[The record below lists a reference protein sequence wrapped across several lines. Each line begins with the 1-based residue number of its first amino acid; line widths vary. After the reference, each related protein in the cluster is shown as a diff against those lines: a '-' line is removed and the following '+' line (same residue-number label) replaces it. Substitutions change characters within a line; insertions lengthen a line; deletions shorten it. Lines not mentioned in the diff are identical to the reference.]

1 MVKLREGLTAKM
13 EANAGGKVRFRRW
26 KSMSVG
32 ARISLNVLVL
42 VVLVAVFANAL
53 APYDPL
59 EIHQSYQPPSSEFL
73 FGTDDKGRDV
83 LSRMM
88 YGARY
93 SLVIGLGATGFALV
107 LGAIIG
113 SLAAVSR
120 KGVSEVIMR
129 LLDILMSFPGIALAA
144 TFVVVFGNSLP
155 SLIFAIGILYVPQ
168 IARIVRANVVSE
180 YGQDYV
186 RAVIVSG
193 ARAPWILWK
202 HVMRNCI
209 APVLVFTIVLVA
221 DAIVFEASLSFIS
234 AGIPEP
240 TPTWGNILA
249 SARQGVL
256 FGRWWQ
262 ALFPGLAIIITVLSL
277 NILSEGITD
286 AMAAAPKAPVKPSDS
301 DLSGDR
307 EADRLVAD
315 PTLAYKAQNEALAQR
330 LAQLKTVEL
339 KRHDRFPAHT
349 DVPPI
354 LEVKDLCIK
363 FPRHGDVNVVDHLS
377 FVVRPRQTMGLVGES
392 GCGKSI
398 TSLAIMGLLDPKAQI
413 SGEILYDGK
422 NLLEMSEKELNAL
435 RGREIAMVYQDAL
448 SSLNPSML
456 IKAQMKQLT
465 KRGGTRSAEELLELV
480 GLDPKRTLDSY
491 PHELS
496 GGQRQR
502 VLIAMALT
510 RDPKVIIADEPTTAL
525 DVTVQKQVIDLLNK
539 LQKELGFAMVFVSHD
554 LALVAEVANSIT
566 VMYAGQVVEQG
577 PVRELLTNPIHE
589 YTRGLLGSVL
599 SIEAG
604 GARLHQIPG
613 SVPSPADFPA
623 GDRFTPRSSHPDK
636 VSPIRPKL
644 KRVKGTD
651 HYYAELPDSELKR
664 LGIPPYITTGEEA

>member
-1 MVKLREGLTAKM
+1 MVKLRGNLTDKM
-13 EANAGGKVRFRRW
+13 EANPGKVHFRRW
-26 KSMSVG
+26 KAMSIG
-32 ARISLNVLVL
+32 SRISL
-42 VVLVAVFANAL
+42 VVLILIVMIAVFANIL
-53 APYDPL
+53 APHNPL
-59 EIHQSYQPPSSEFL
+59 EIFTARQAPDAQFL

-93 SLVIGLGATGFALV
+93 SLIIGLGATAFALV
-107 LGAIIG
+107 CGSIIG
-113 SLAAVSR
+113 AVAAVAR
-120 KGVSEVIMR
+120 KWVSEVIMR
-129 LLDILMSFPGIALAA
+129 ILDVIMSFPGIALAA
-144 TFVVVFGNSLP
+144 TFVLVFGNSVP
-155 SLIFAIGILYVPQ
+155 SLIFAIGFLYIPQ

-180 YGQDYV
+180 YNQDYV
-186 RAVIVSG
+186 RAVVVSG
-193 ARAPWILWK
+193 ARAPWILVK
-202 HVMRNCI
+202 HVIRNCI
-209 APVLVFTIVLVA
+209 APVMVFTIVLVA

-240 TPTWGNILA
+240 TPTWGNIL
-249 SARQGVL
+249 SDARGGVL
-256 FGRWWQ
+256 AGRWWQ
-262 ALFPGLAIIITVLSL
+262 ALFPGLAIMITVLCL

-286 AMAAAPKAPVKPSDS
+286 AMAAAPKAPVKAD
-301 DLSGDR
+301 DAAVRANR
-307 EADRLVAD
+307 EADKLVAD
-315 PTLAYKAQNEALAQR
+315 PTLAYAAQAEMLEQR
-330 LAQLKTVEL
+330 LSELQAIEKT
-339 KRHDRFPAHT
+339 RTDRFEART

-363 FPRHGDVNVVDHLS
+363 FPRHGDVNVVDHVS

-398 TSLAIMGLLDPKAQI
+398 TSLTIMGLLDPKAKV
-413 SGEILYDGK
+413 SGEILYDGQ
-422 NLLEMSEKELNAL
+422 NLLNMDQKQMNAL
-435 RGREIAMVYQDAL
+435 RGREIAMIDQDAL

-465 KRGGTRSAEELLELV
+465 KRGGTRTAEELLELV

-510 RDPKVIIADEPTTAL
+510 RDPKLIIADEPTTAL

-577 PVRELLTNPIHE
+577 PVSDILCHPVHE

-604 GARLHQIPG
+604 GTRLHQVPG
-613 SVPSPADFPA
+613 SVPSPKDFPE

-636 VSPIRPKL
+636 VSQLRPVL
-644 KRVKGTD
+644 KRVSDSD

-664 LGIPPYITTGEEA
+664 LGIKPYVPGGAII

>member
-1 MVKLREGLTAKM
+1 MVKLRGNLTDKM
-13 EANAGGKVRFRRW
+13 EANPGKVHFRRW
-26 KSMSVG
+26 KAMSIG
-32 ARISLNVLVL
+32 SRISL
-42 VVLVAVFANAL
+42 VVLILIVMIAVFANIL
-53 APYDPL
+53 APHNPL
-59 EIHQSYQPPSSEFL
+59 EIFTARQAPDAQFL

-93 SLVIGLGATGFALV
+93 SLIIGLGATAFALV
-107 LGAIIG
+107 CGSIIG
-113 SLAAVSR
+113 TVAAVAR
-120 KGVSEVIMR
+120 KWVSEVIMR
-129 LLDILMSFPGIALAA
+129 ILDVIMSFPGIALAA
-144 TFVVVFGNSLP
+144 TFVLVFGNSVP
-155 SLIFAIGILYVPQ
+155 SLIFAIGFLYIPQ

-180 YGQDYV
+180 YNQDYV
-186 RAVIVSG
+186 RAVVVSG
-193 ARAPWILWK
+193 ARAPWILVK
-202 HVMRNCI
+202 HVIRNCI
-209 APVLVFTIVLVA
+209 APVMVFTIVLVA
-221 DAIVFEASLSFIS
+221 DAIVFEAALSFIS

-240 TPTWGNILA
+240 TPTWGNIL
-249 SARQGVL
+249 SDARGGVL
-256 FGRWWQ
+256 AGRWWQ
-262 ALFPGLAIIITVLSL
+262 ALFPGLAIMITVLCL

-286 AMAAAPKAPVKPSDS
+286 AMAAAPKAPVKAD
-301 DLSGDR
+301 DAAVRANR
-307 EADRLVAD
+307 EADKLVAD
-315 PTLAYKAQNEALAQR
+315 PTLAYAAQAEMLEQR
-330 LAQLKTVEL
+330 LSELQAIEKT
-339 KRHDRFPAHT
+339 RTDRFEART

-363 FPRHGDVNVVDHLS
+363 FPRHGDVNVVDHVS

-398 TSLAIMGLLDPKAQI
+398 TSLTIMGLLDPKAKV
-413 SGEILYDGK
+413 SGEILYDGQ
-422 NLLEMSEKELNAL
+422 NLLNMDQKQMNAL
-435 RGREIAMVYQDAL
+435 RGREIAMIYQDAL

-465 KRGGTRSAEELLELV
+465 KRGGTRTAEELLELV

-510 RDPKVIIADEPTTAL
+510 RDPKLIIADEPTTAL

-577 PVRELLTNPIHE
+577 PVSDILCHPVHE

-604 GARLHQIPG
+604 GTRLHQVPG
-613 SVPSPADFPA
+613 SVPSPKDFPE

-636 VSPIRPKL
+636 VSQLRPVL
-644 KRVKGTD
+644 KRVSDSD

-664 LGIPPYITTGEEA
+664 LGIKPYVPGGAII

>member
-1 MVKLREGLTAKM
+1 MVKLRGNLTDKM
-13 EANAGGKVRFRRW
+13 EANPGKVHFRRW
-26 KSMSVG
+26 KAMSIG
-32 ARISLNVLVL
+32 SRISL
-42 VVLVAVFANAL
+42 VVLILIVMIAVFANIL
-53 APYDPL
+53 ASHNPL
-59 EIHQSYQPPSSEFL
+59 EIFTARQAPDAQFL

-93 SLVIGLGATGFALV
+93 SLIIGLGATAFALV
-107 LGAIIG
+107 CGSIIG
-113 SLAAVSR
+113 AVAAVAR
-120 KGVSEVIMR
+120 KWVSEVIMR
-129 LLDILMSFPGIALAA
+129 ILDVIMSFPGIALAA
-144 TFVVVFGNSLP
+144 TFVLVFGNSVP
-155 SLIFAIGILYVPQ
+155 SLIFAIGFLYIPQ

-180 YGQDYV
+180 YNQDYV
-186 RAVIVSG
+186 RAVVVSG
-193 ARAPWILWK
+193 ARAPWILVK
-202 HVMRNCI
+202 HVIRNCI
-209 APVLVFTIVLVA
+209 APVMVFTIVLVA

-240 TPTWGNILA
+240 TPTWGNIL
-249 SARQGVL
+249 SDARGGVL
-256 FGRWWQ
+256 AGRWWQ
-262 ALFPGLAIIITVLSL
+262 ALFPGLAIMITVLCL

-286 AMAAAPKAPVKPSDS
+286 AMAAAPKAPVKAD
-301 DLSGDR
+301 DAAVRANR
-307 EADRLVAD
+307 EADKLVAD
-315 PTLAYKAQNEALAQR
+315 PTLAYAAQAEMLEQR
-330 LAQLKTVEL
+330 LSELQAIEKT
-339 KRHDRFPAHT
+339 RTDRFEART

-363 FPRHGDVNVVDHLS
+363 FPRHGDVNVVDHVS

-398 TSLAIMGLLDPKAQI
+398 TSLTIMGLLDPKAKV
-413 SGEILYDGK
+413 SGEILYDGQ
-422 NLLEMSEKELNAL
+422 NLLNMDQKQMNAL
-435 RGREIAMVYQDAL
+435 RGREIAMIYQDAL

-465 KRGGTRSAEELLELV
+465 KRGGTRTAEELLELV

-510 RDPKVIIADEPTTAL
+510 RDPKLIIADEPTTAL

-577 PVRELLTNPIHE
+577 PVSDILCHPVHE

-604 GARLHQIPG
+604 GTRLHQVPG
-613 SVPSPADFPA
+613 SVPSPKDFPE

-636 VSPIRPKL
+636 VSQLRPVL
-644 KRVKGTD
+644 KRVSDSD

-664 LGIPPYITTGEEA
+664 LGIKPYVPGGAII

>member
-1 MVKLREGLTAKM
+1 MVKLRGNLTDKM
-13 EANAGGKVRFRRW
+13 EANPGKVHFRRW
-26 KSMSVG
+26 KAMSIG
-32 ARISLNVLVL
+32 SRISL
-42 VVLVAVFANAL
+42 VVLILIVMIAVFANIL
-53 APYDPL
+53 APHNPL
-59 EIHQSYQPPSSEFL
+59 EIFTARQAPDAQFL

-93 SLVIGLGATGFALV
+93 SLIIGLGATAFALV
-107 LGAIIG
+107 CGSIIG
-113 SLAAVSR
+113 AVAAVAR
-120 KGVSEVIMR
+120 KWVSEVIMR
-129 LLDILMSFPGIALAA
+129 ILDVIMSFPGIALAA
-144 TFVVVFGNSLP
+144 TFVLVFGNSVP
-155 SLIFAIGILYVPQ
+155 SLIFAIGFLYIPQ

-180 YGQDYV
+180 YNQDYV
-186 RAVIVSG
+186 RAVVVSG
-193 ARAPWILWK
+193 ARTPWILVK
-202 HVMRNCI
+202 HVIRNCI
-209 APVLVFTIVLVA
+209 APVMVFTIVLVA

-240 TPTWGNILA
+240 TPTWGNIL
-249 SARQGVL
+249 SDARGGVL
-256 FGRWWQ
+256 AGRWWQ
-262 ALFPGLAIIITVLSL
+262 ALFPGLAIMITVLCL

-286 AMAAAPKAPVKPSDS
+286 AMAAAPKAPVKAD
-301 DLSGDR
+301 DAAVRANR
-307 EADRLVAD
+307 EADKLVAD
-315 PTLAYKAQNEALAQR
+315 PTLAYAAQAEMLEQR
-330 LAQLKTVEL
+330 LSELQAIEKT
-339 KRHDRFPAHT
+339 RTDRFEART

-363 FPRHGDVNVVDHLS
+363 FPRHGDVNVVDHVS

-398 TSLAIMGLLDPKAQI
+398 TSLTIMGLLDPKAKV
-413 SGEILYDGK
+413 SGEILYDGQ
-422 NLLEMSEKELNAL
+422 NLLNMDQKQMNAL
-435 RGREIAMVYQDAL
+435 RGREIAMIYQDAL

-465 KRGGTRSAEELLELV
+465 KRGGTRTAEELLELV

-510 RDPKVIIADEPTTAL
+510 RDPKLIIADEPTTAL

-577 PVRELLTNPIHE
+577 PVSDILCHPVHE

-604 GARLHQIPG
+604 GTRLHQVPG
-613 SVPSPADFPA
+613 SVPSPKDFPE

-636 VSPIRPKL
+636 VSQLRPVL
-644 KRVKGTD
+644 KRVSDSD

-664 LGIPPYITTGEEA
+664 LGIKPYVPGGAII

>member
-1 MVKLREGLTAKM
+1 MVKLRGNLTDKM
-13 EANAGGKVRFRRW
+13 EANPGKVHFRRW
-26 KSMSVG
+26 KAMSIG
-32 ARISLNVLVL
+32 SRISL
-42 VVLVAVFANAL
+42 VVLILIVMIAVFANIL
-53 APYDPL
+53 APHNPL
-59 EIHQSYQPPSSEFL
+59 EIFTARQAPDAQFL

-93 SLVIGLGATGFALV
+93 SLIIGLGATAFALV
-107 LGAIIG
+107 CGSIIG
-113 SLAAVSR
+113 AVAAVAR
-120 KGVSEVIMR
+120 KWVSEVIMR
-129 LLDILMSFPGIALAA
+129 ILDVIMSFPGIALAA
-144 TFVVVFGNSLP
+144 TFVLVFGNSVP
-155 SLIFAIGILYVPQ
+155 SLIFAIGFLYIPQ

-180 YGQDYV
+180 YTQDYV
-186 RAVIVSG
+186 RAVVVSG
-193 ARAPWILWK
+193 ARAPWILVK
-202 HVMRNCI
+202 HVIRNCI
-209 APVLVFTIVLVA
+209 APVMVFTIVLVA

-240 TPTWGNILA
+240 TPTWGNIL
-249 SARQGVL
+249 SDARGGVL
-256 FGRWWQ
+256 AGRWWQ
-262 ALFPGLAIIITVLSL
+262 ALFPGLAIMITVLCL

-286 AMAAAPKAPVKPSDS
+286 AMAAAPKAPVKAD
-301 DLSGDR
+301 DAAVRANR
-307 EADRLVAD
+307 EADKLVAD
-315 PTLAYKAQNEALAQR
+315 PTLAYAAQAEMLEQR
-330 LAQLKTVEL
+330 LSELQAIEKT
-339 KRHDRFPAHT
+339 RTDRFEART

-363 FPRHGDVNVVDHLS
+363 FPRHGDVNVVDHVS

-398 TSLAIMGLLDPKAQI
+398 TSLTIMGLLDPKAKV
-413 SGEILYDGK
+413 SGEILYDGQ
-422 NLLEMSEKELNAL
+422 NLLNMDQKQMNAL
-435 RGREIAMVYQDAL
+435 RGREIAMIYQDAL

-465 KRGGTRSAEELLELV
+465 KRGGTRTAEELLELV

-510 RDPKVIIADEPTTAL
+510 RDPKLIIADEPTTAL

-577 PVRELLTNPIHE
+577 PVSDILCHPVHE

-604 GARLHQIPG
+604 GTRLHQVPG
-613 SVPSPADFPA
+613 SVPSPKDFPE

-636 VSPIRPKL
+636 VSQLRPVL
-644 KRVKGTD
+644 KRVSDSD

-664 LGIPPYITTGEEA
+664 LGIKPYVPGGAII

>member
-1 MVKLREGLTAKM
+1 MVKLRGNLTDKM
-13 EANAGGKVRFRRW
+13 EANPGKVHFRRW
-26 KSMSVG
+26 KAMSIG
-32 ARISLNVLVL
+32 SRISL
-42 VVLVAVFANAL
+42 VVLILIVMIAVFANIL
-53 APYDPL
+53 APHNPL
-59 EIHQSYQPPSSEFL
+59 EIFTARQAPDAQFL

-93 SLVIGLGATGFALV
+93 SLIIGLGATAFALV
-107 LGAIIG
+107 CGSIIG
-113 SLAAVSR
+113 AVAAVAR
-120 KGVSEVIMR
+120 KWVSEVIMR
-129 LLDILMSFPGIALAA
+129 ILDVIMSFPGIALAA
-144 TFVVVFGNSLP
+144 TFVLVFGNSVP
-155 SLIFAIGILYVPQ
+155 SLIFAIGFLYIPQ

-180 YGQDYV
+180 YNQDYA
-186 RAVIVSG
+186 RAVVVSG
-193 ARAPWILWK
+193 ARAPWILVK
-202 HVMRNCI
+202 HVIRNCI
-209 APVLVFTIVLVA
+209 APVMVFTIVLVA

-240 TPTWGNILA
+240 TPTWGNIL
-249 SARQGVL
+249 SDARGGVL
-256 FGRWWQ
+256 AGRWWQ
-262 ALFPGLAIIITVLSL
+262 ALFPGLAIMITVLCL

-286 AMAAAPKAPVKPSDS
+286 AMAAAPKAPVKAD
-301 DLSGDR
+301 DAAVRANR
-307 EADRLVAD
+307 EADKLVAD
-315 PTLAYKAQNEALAQR
+315 PTLAYAAQAEMLEQR
-330 LAQLKTVEL
+330 LSELQAIEKT
-339 KRHDRFPAHT
+339 RTDRFEART

-363 FPRHGDVNVVDHLS
+363 FPRHGDVNVVDHVS

-398 TSLAIMGLLDPKAQI
+398 TSLTIMGLLDPKAKV
-413 SGEILYDGK
+413 SGEILYDGQ
-422 NLLEMSEKELNAL
+422 NLLNMDQKQMNAL
-435 RGREIAMVYQDAL
+435 RGREIAMIYQDAL

-465 KRGGTRSAEELLELV
+465 KRGGTRTAEELLELV

-510 RDPKVIIADEPTTAL
+510 RDPKLIIADEPTTAL

-577 PVRELLTNPIHE
+577 PVSDILCHPVHE

-604 GARLHQIPG
+604 GTRLHHVPG
-613 SVPSPADFPA
+613 SVPSPKDFPE

-636 VSPIRPKL
+636 VSQLRPVL
-644 KRVKGTD
+644 KRVSDSD

-664 LGIPPYITTGEEA
+664 LGIKPYVPGGAII

>member
-1 MVKLREGLTAKM
+1 MVKLRGNLTDKM
-13 EANAGGKVRFRRW
+13 EANPGKVHFRRW
-26 KSMSVG
+26 KAMSIG
-32 ARISLNVLVL
+32 SRISL
-42 VVLVAVFANAL
+42 VVLILIVMIAVFANIL
-53 APYDPL
+53 APHNPL
-59 EIHQSYQPPSSEFL
+59 EIFTARQAPDAQFL

-93 SLVIGLGATGFALV
+93 SLIIGLGATAFALV
-107 LGAIIG
+107 CGSIIG
-113 SLAAVSR
+113 AVAAVAR
-120 KGVSEVIMR
+120 KWVSEVIMR
-129 LLDILMSFPGIALAA
+129 ILDVIMSFPGIALAA
-144 TFVVVFGNSLP
+144 TFVLVFGNSVP
-155 SLIFAIGILYVPQ
+155 SLIFAIGFLYIPQ

-180 YGQDYV
+180 YNQDYV
-186 RAVIVSG
+186 RAVVVSG
-193 ARAPWILWK
+193 ARAPWILVK
-202 HVMRNCI
+202 HVIRNCI
-209 APVLVFTIVLVA
+209 APVMVFTIVLVA

-234 AGIPEP
+234 ASIPEP
-240 TPTWGNILA
+240 TPTWGNIL
-249 SARQGVL
+249 SDARGGVL
-256 FGRWWQ
+256 AGRWWQ
-262 ALFPGLAIIITVLSL
+262 ALFPGLAIMITVLCL

-286 AMAAAPKAPVKPSDS
+286 AMAAAPKAPVKAD
-301 DLSGDR
+301 DAAVRANR
-307 EADRLVAD
+307 EADKLVAD
-315 PTLAYKAQNEALAQR
+315 PTLAYAAQAEMLEQR
-330 LAQLKTVEL
+330 LSELQAIEKT
-339 KRHDRFPAHT
+339 RTDRFEART

-363 FPRHGDVNVVDHLS
+363 FPRHGDVNVVDHVS

-398 TSLAIMGLLDPKAQI
+398 TSLTIMGLLDPKAKV
-413 SGEILYDGK
+413 SGEILYDGQ
-422 NLLEMSEKELNAL
+422 NLLNMDQKQMNAL
-435 RGREIAMVYQDAL
+435 RGREIAMIYQDAL

-465 KRGGTRSAEELLELV
+465 KRGGTRTAEELLELV

-510 RDPKVIIADEPTTAL
+510 RDPKLIIADEPTTAL

-577 PVRELLTNPIHE
+577 PVSDILCHPVHE

-604 GARLHQIPG
+604 GTRLHQVPG
-613 SVPSPADFPA
+613 SVPSPKDFPE

-636 VSPIRPKL
+636 VSQLRPVL
-644 KRVKGTD
+644 KRVSDSD

-664 LGIPPYITTGEEA
+664 LGIKPYVPGGAII

>member
-1 MVKLREGLTAKM
+1 MVKLRGNLTDKM
-13 EANAGGKVRFRRW
+13 EANPGKVHFRRW
-26 KSMSVG
+26 KAMSIG
-32 ARISLNVLVL
+32 SRISL
-42 VVLVAVFANAL
+42 VVLILIVMIAVFANIL
-53 APYDPL
+53 APHNPL
-59 EIHQSYQPPSSEFL
+59 EIFTARQAPDAQFL

-93 SLVIGLGATGFALV
+93 SLIIGLGATAFALV
-107 LGAIIG
+107 CGSIIG
-113 SLAAVSR
+113 AVAAVAR
-120 KGVSEVIMR
+120 KWVSEVIMR
-129 LLDILMSFPGIALAA
+129 ILDVIMSFPGIALAA
-144 TFVVVFGNSLP
+144 TFVLVFGNSVP
-155 SLIFAIGILYVPQ
+155 SLIFAIGFLYIPQ

-180 YGQDYV
+180 YNQDYV
-186 RAVIVSG
+186 RAVVVSG
-193 ARAPWILWK
+193 ARAPWILVK
-202 HVMRNCI
+202 HVIRNCI
-209 APVLVFTIVLVA
+209 APVMVFTIVLVA

-240 TPTWGNILA
+240 TPTWGNIL
-249 SARQGVL
+249 SDARGGVL
-256 FGRWWQ
+256 AGRWWQ
-262 ALFPGLAIIITVLSL
+262 ALFPGLAIMITVLCL

-286 AMAAAPKAPVKPSDS
+286 AMAAAPKAPVKANDAAVRAN
-301 DLSGDR
+301 R
-307 EADRLVAD
+307 EADKLVAD
-315 PTLAYKAQNEALAQR
+315 PTLAYAAQAEMLEQR
-330 LAQLKTVEL
+330 LSELQAIEKT
-339 KRHDRFPAHT
+339 RTDRFEART

-363 FPRHGDVNVVDHLS
+363 FPRHGDVNVVDHVS

-398 TSLAIMGLLDPKAQI
+398 TSLTIMGLLDPKAKV
-413 SGEILYDGK
+413 SGEILYDGQ
-422 NLLEMSEKELNAL
+422 NLLNMDQKQMNAL
-435 RGREIAMVYQDAL
+435 RGREIAMIYQDAL

-465 KRGGTRSAEELLELV
+465 KRGGTRTAEELLELV

-510 RDPKVIIADEPTTAL
+510 RDPKLIIADEPTTAL

-577 PVRELLTNPIHE
+577 PVSDILCHPVHE

-604 GARLHQIPG
+604 GTRLHQVPG
-613 SVPSPADFPA
+613 SVPSPKDFPE

-636 VSPIRPKL
+636 VSQLRPVL
-644 KRVKGTD
+644 KRVSDSD

-664 LGIPPYITTGEEA
+664 LGIKPYVPGGAII

>member
-1 MVKLREGLTAKM
+1 MVKLRGNLTDKM
-13 EANAGGKVRFRRW
+13 EANPGKVHFRRW
-26 KSMSVG
+26 KAMSIG
-32 ARISLNVLVL
+32 SRISL
-42 VVLVAVFANAL
+42 VVLILIVMIAVFANIL
-53 APYDPL
+53 APHNPL
-59 EIHQSYQPPSSEFL
+59 EIFTARQAPDAQFL

-93 SLVIGLGATGFALV
+93 SLIIGLGATAFALV
-107 LGAIIG
+107 CGSIIG
-113 SLAAVSR
+113 VVAAVAR
-120 KGVSEVIMR
+120 KWVSEVIMR
-129 LLDILMSFPGIALAA
+129 ILDVIMSFPGIALAA
-144 TFVVVFGNSLP
+144 TFVLVFGNSVP
-155 SLIFAIGILYVPQ
+155 SLIFAIGFLYIPQ

-180 YGQDYV
+180 YNQDYV
-186 RAVIVSG
+186 RAVVVSG
-193 ARAPWILWK
+193 ARAPWILVK
-202 HVMRNCI
+202 HVIRNCI
-209 APVLVFTIVLVA
+209 APVMVFTIVLVA

-240 TPTWGNILA
+240 TPTWGNIL
-249 SARQGVL
+249 SDARGGVL
-256 FGRWWQ
+256 AGRWWQ
-262 ALFPGLAIIITVLSL
+262 ALFPGLAIMITVLCL

-286 AMAAAPKAPVKPSDS
+286 AMAAAPKAPVKAD
-301 DLSGDR
+301 DAAVRANR
-307 EADRLVAD
+307 EADKLVAD
-315 PTLAYKAQNEALAQR
+315 PTLAYAAQAEMLEQR
-330 LAQLKTVEL
+330 LSELQAIEKT
-339 KRHDRFPAHT
+339 RTDRFEART

-363 FPRHGDVNVVDHLS
+363 FPRHGDVNVVDHVS

-398 TSLAIMGLLDPKAQI
+398 TSLTIMGLLDPKAKV
-413 SGEILYDGK
+413 SGEILYDGQ
-422 NLLEMSEKELNAL
+422 NLLNMDQKQMNAL
-435 RGREIAMVYQDAL
+435 RGREIAMIYQDAL

-465 KRGGTRSAEELLELV
+465 KRGGTRTAEELLELV

-510 RDPKVIIADEPTTAL
+510 RDPKLIIADEPTTAL

-577 PVRELLTNPIHE
+577 PVSDILCHPVHE

-604 GARLHQIPG
+604 GTRLHQVPG
-613 SVPSPADFPA
+613 SVPSPKDFPE

-636 VSPIRPKL
+636 VSQLRPVL
-644 KRVKGTD
+644 KRVSDSD

-664 LGIPPYITTGEEA
+664 LGIKPYVPGGAII

>member
-1 MVKLREGLTAKM
+1 MVKLRGNLTDKM
-13 EANAGGKVRFRRW
+13 EANPGKVHFRRW
-26 KSMSVG
+26 KAMSIG
-32 ARISLNVLVL
+32 SRISL
-42 VVLVAVFANAL
+42 VVLILIVMIAVFANIL
-53 APYDPL
+53 APHNPL
-59 EIHQSYQPPSSEFL
+59 EIFTARQAPDAQFL

-93 SLVIGLGATGFALV
+93 SLIIGLGATAFALV
-107 LGAIIG
+107 CGSIIG
-113 SLAAVSR
+113 AVAAVAR
-120 KGVSEVIMR
+120 KWVSEVIMR
-129 LLDILMSFPGIALAA
+129 ILDVIMSFPGIALAA
-144 TFVVVFGNSLP
+144 TFVLVFGNSVP
-155 SLIFAIGILYVPQ
+155 SLIFAIGFLYIPQ
-168 IARIVRANVVSE
+168 IARIVPANVVSE
-180 YGQDYV
+180 YNQDYV
-186 RAVIVSG
+186 RAVVVSG
-193 ARAPWILWK
+193 ARAPWILVK
-202 HVMRNCI
+202 HVIRNCI
-209 APVLVFTIVLVA
+209 APVMVFTIVLVA

-240 TPTWGNILA
+240 TPTWGNIL
-249 SARQGVL
+249 SDARGGVL
-256 FGRWWQ
+256 AGRWWQ
-262 ALFPGLAIIITVLSL
+262 ALFPGLAIMITVLCL

-286 AMAAAPKAPVKPSDS
+286 AMAAAPKAPVKAD
-301 DLSGDR
+301 DAAVRANR
-307 EADRLVAD
+307 EADKLVAD
-315 PTLAYKAQNEALAQR
+315 PTLAYAAQAEMLEQR
-330 LAQLKTVEL
+330 LSELQAIEKT
-339 KRHDRFPAHT
+339 RTDRFEART

-363 FPRHGDVNVVDHLS
+363 FPRHGDVNVVDHVS

-398 TSLAIMGLLDPKAQI
+398 TSLTIMGLLDPKAKV
-413 SGEILYDGK
+413 SGEILYDGQ
-422 NLLEMSEKELNAL
+422 NLLNMDQKQMNAL
-435 RGREIAMVYQDAL
+435 RGREIAMIYQDAL

-465 KRGGTRSAEELLELV
+465 KRGGTRTAEELLELV

-510 RDPKVIIADEPTTAL
+510 RDPKLIIADEPTTAL

-577 PVRELLTNPIHE
+577 PVSDILCHPVHE

-604 GARLHQIPG
+604 GTRLHQVPG
-613 SVPSPADFPA
+613 SVPSPKDFPE

-636 VSPIRPKL
+636 VSQLRPVL
-644 KRVKGTD
+644 KRVSDSD

-664 LGIPPYITTGEEA
+664 LGIKPYVPGGAII

>member
-1 MVKLREGLTAKM
+1 MVKLRGNLTDKM
-13 EANAGGKVRFRRW
+13 EANPGKVHFRRW
-26 KSMSVG
+26 KAMSIG
-32 ARISLNVLVL
+32 SRISL
-42 VVLVAVFANAL
+42 VVLILIVMIAVFANIL
-53 APYDPL
+53 APHNPL
-59 EIHQSYQPPSSEFL
+59 EIFTARQAPDAQFL

-93 SLVIGLGATGFALV
+93 SLIIGLGATAFALV
-107 LGAIIG
+107 CGSIIG
-113 SLAAVSR
+113 AVAAVAR
-120 KGVSEVIMR
+120 KWVSEVIMR
-129 LLDILMSFPGIALAA
+129 ILDVIMSFPGIALAA
-144 TFVVVFGNSLP
+144 TFVLVFGNSVP
-155 SLIFAIGILYVPQ
+155 SLIFAIGFLYIPQ

-180 YGQDYV
+180 YNQDYV
-186 RAVIVSG
+186 RAVVVSG
-193 ARAPWILWK
+193 ARAPWILVK
-202 HVMRNCI
+202 HVIRNCI
-209 APVLVFTIVLVA
+209 APVMVFTIVLVA

-240 TPTWGNILA
+240 TPTWGNIL
-249 SARQGVL
+249 SDARGGVL
-256 FGRWWQ
+256 AGRWWQ
-262 ALFPGLAIIITVLSL
+262 ALFPGLAIMITVLCL

-286 AMAAAPKAPVKPSDS
+286 AMAAAPKAPVKAD
-301 DLSGDR
+301 DAAVRANR
-307 EADRLVAD
+307 EADKLVAD
-315 PTLAYKAQNEALAQR
+315 PTLAYAAQAEMLEQR
-330 LAQLKTVEL
+330 LSELQAIEKT
-339 KRHDRFPAHT
+339 RTDRFEART

-363 FPRHGDVNVVDHLS
+363 FPRHHEAHVVDHVS

-398 TSLAIMGLLDPKAQI
+398 TSLTIMGLLDPKATVT
-413 SGEILYDGK
+413 GEVLYDGQ
-422 NLLEMSEKELNAL
+422 NLLAMSQRQMNAL
-435 RGREIAMVYQDAL
+435 RGREIAMIYQDAL

-456 IKAQMKQLT
+456 IKSQMKQLT
-465 KRGGTRSAEELLELV
+465 KRGGTRTAEELLELV

-510 RDPKVIIADEPTTAL
+510 RDPKLIIADEPTTAL

-577 PVRELLTNPIHE
+577 PVSDILCHPVHE

-604 GARLHQIPG
+604 GTRLHQVPG
-613 SVPSPADFPA
+613 SVPSPKDFPE

-636 VSPIRPKL
+636 VSQLRPVL
-644 KRVKGTD
+644 KRVSDSD

-664 LGIPPYITTGEEA
+664 LGIKPYVPGGAII

>member
-1 MVKLREGLTAKM
+1 MVKLRGNLTDKM
-13 EANAGGKVRFRRW
+13 EANPGKVHFRRW
-26 KSMSVG
+26 KAMSIG
-32 ARISLNVLVL
+32 SRISL
-42 VVLVAVFANAL
+42 VVLILIVMIAVFANIL
-53 APYDPL
+53 APHNPL
-59 EIHQSYQPPSSEFL
+59 EIFTARQAPDAQFL

-93 SLVIGLGATGFALV
+93 SLIIGLGATAFALV
-107 LGAIIG
+107 CGSIIG
-113 SLAAVSR
+113 AVAAVAR
-120 KGVSEVIMR
+120 KWVSEVIMR
-129 LLDILMSFPGIALAA
+129 ILDVIMSFPGIALAA
-144 TFVVVFGNSLP
+144 TFVLVFGNSVP
-155 SLIFAIGILYVPQ
+155 SLIFAIGFLYIPQ

-180 YGQDYV
+180 YNQDYA
-186 RAVIVSG
+186 RAVVVSG
-193 ARAPWILWK
+193 ARAPWILVK
-202 HVMRNCI
+202 HVIRNCI
-209 APVLVFTIVLVA
+209 APVMVFTIVLVA

-240 TPTWGNILA
+240 TPTWGNIL
-249 SARQGVL
+249 SDARGGVL
-256 FGRWWQ
+256 AGRWWQ
-262 ALFPGLAIIITVLSL
+262 ALFPGLAIMITVLCL

-286 AMAAAPKAPVKPSDS
+286 AMAAAPKAPVKAD
-301 DLSGDR
+301 DAAVRANR
-307 EADRLVAD
+307 EADKLVAD
-315 PTLAYKAQNEALAQR
+315 PTLAYAAQAEMLEQR
-330 LAQLKTVEL
+330 LSELQAIEKT
-339 KRHDRFPAHT
+339 RTDRFEART

-363 FPRHGDVNVVDHLS
+363 FPRHGDVNVVDHVS

-398 TSLAIMGLLDPKAQI
+398 TSLTIMGLLDPKAKV
-413 SGEILYDGK
+413 SGEILYDGQ
-422 NLLEMSEKELNAL
+422 NLLNMDQKQMNAL
-435 RGREIAMVYQDAL
+435 RGREIAMIYQDAL

-465 KRGGTRSAEELLELV
+465 KRGGTRTAEELLELV

-510 RDPKVIIADEPTTAL
+510 RDPKLIIADEPTTAL

-577 PVRELLTNPIHE
+577 PVSDILCHPVHE

-604 GARLHQIPG
+604 GTRLHQVPG
-613 SVPSPADFPA
+613 SVPSPKNFPE

-636 VSPIRPKL
+636 VSQLRPVL
-644 KRVKGTD
+644 KRVSDSD

-664 LGIPPYITTGEEA
+664 LGIKPYVPGGAII

>member
-1 MVKLREGLTAKM
+1 MVKLRGNLTDKM
-13 EANAGGKVRFRRW
+13 EANPGKVHFRRW
-26 KSMSVG
+26 KAMSIG
-32 ARISLNVLVL
+32 SRISL
-42 VVLVAVFANAL
+42 VVLILIVMIAVFANIL
-53 APYDPL
+53 APHNPL
-59 EIHQSYQPPSSEFL
+59 EIFTARQAPDAQFL

-93 SLVIGLGATGFALV
+93 SLIIGLGATAFALV
-107 LGAIIG
+107 CGSIIG
-113 SLAAVSR
+113 AVAAVAR
-120 KGVSEVIMR
+120 KWVSEVIMR
-129 LLDILMSFPGIALAA
+129 ILDVIMSFPGIALAA
-144 TFVVVFGNSLP
+144 TFVLVFGNSVP
-155 SLIFAIGILYVPQ
+155 SLIFAIGFLYIPQ

-180 YGQDYV
+180 YNQDYV
-186 RAVIVSG
+186 RAVVVSG
-193 ARAPWILWK
+193 ARAPWILVK
-202 HVMRNCI
+202 HVIRNCI
-209 APVLVFTIVLVA
+209 APVMVFTIVLVA

-240 TPTWGNILA
+240 TPTWGNIL
-249 SARQGVL
+249 SDARGGVL
-256 FGRWWQ
+256 AGRWWQ
-262 ALFPGLAIIITVLSL
+262 ALFPGLAIMITVLCL

-286 AMAAAPKAPVKPSDS
+286 AMAAAPKAPVKAD
-301 DLSGDR
+301 DAAVRANR
-307 EADRLVAD
+307 EADKLVAD
-315 PTLAYKAQNEALAQR
+315 PTLAYAAQAEMLEQR
-330 LAQLKTVEL
+330 LSELQAIEKT
-339 KRHDRFPAHT
+339 RTDRFEART

-363 FPRHGDVNVVDHLS
+363 FPRHGDVNVVDHVS

-398 TSLAIMGLLDPKAQI
+398 TSLTIMGLLYPKAKV
-413 SGEILYDGK
+413 SGEILYDGQ
-422 NLLEMSEKELNAL
+422 NLLNMDQKQMNAL
-435 RGREIAMVYQDAL
+435 RGREIAMIYQDAL

-465 KRGGTRSAEELLELV
+465 KRGGTRTAEELLELV

-510 RDPKVIIADEPTTAL
+510 RDPKLIIADEPTTAL

-577 PVRELLTNPIHE
+577 PVSDILCHPVHE

-604 GARLHQIPG
+604 GTRLHQVPG
-613 SVPSPADFPA
+613 SVPSPKDFPE

-636 VSPIRPKL
+636 VSQLRPVL
-644 KRVKGTD
+644 KRVSDSD

-664 LGIPPYITTGEEA
+664 LGIKPYVPGGAII

>member
-1 MVKLREGLTAKM
+1 MVKLRGNLTDKM
-13 EANAGGKVRFRRW
+13 EANPGKVHFRRW
-26 KSMSVG
+26 KAMSIG
-32 ARISLNVLVL
+32 SRISL
-42 VVLVAVFANAL
+42 VVLILIVMIAVFANIL
-53 APYDPL
+53 APHNPL
-59 EIHQSYQPPSSEFL
+59 EIFTARQAPDAQFL

-93 SLVIGLGATGFALV
+93 SLIIGLGATAFALV
-107 LGAIIG
+107 CGSIIG
-113 SLAAVSR
+113 AVAAVAR
-120 KGVSEVIMR
+120 KWVSEVIMR
-129 LLDILMSFPGIALAA
+129 ILDVIMSFPGIALAA
-144 TFVVVFGNSLP
+144 TFVLVFGNSVP
-155 SLIFAIGILYVPQ
+155 SLIFAIGFLYIPQ

-180 YGQDYV
+180 YNQDYV
-186 RAVIVSG
+186 RAVVVSG
-193 ARAPWILWK
+193 ARAPWILVK
-202 HVMRNCI
+202 HVIRNCI
-209 APVLVFTIVLVA
+209 APVMVFTIVLVA

-240 TPTWGNILA
+240 TPTWGNIL
-249 SARQGVL
+249 SDARGGVL
-256 FGRWWQ
+256 AGRWWQ
-262 ALFPGLAIIITVLSL
+262 ALFPGLAIMITVLCL

-286 AMAAAPKAPVKPSDS
+286 AMAAAPKAPVKAD
-301 DLSGDR
+301 DAAVRANR
-307 EADRLVAD
+307 EADKLVAD
-315 PTLAYKAQNEALAQR
+315 PTLAYAAQAEMLEQR
-330 LAQLKTVEL
+330 LSELQAIEKT
-339 KRHDRFPAHT
+339 RTDRFEART

-363 FPRHGDVNVVDHLS
+363 FPRHGDVNVVDHVS

-398 TSLAIMGLLDPKAQI
+398 TSLTIMGLLDPKAKV
-413 SGEILYDGK
+413 SGEILYDGQ
-422 NLLEMSEKELNAL
+422 NLLNMDQKQMNAL
-435 RGREIAMVYQDAL
+435 RGREIAMIYQDAL

-465 KRGGTRSAEELLELV
+465 KRGGTHTAEELLELV

-510 RDPKVIIADEPTTAL
+510 RDPKLIIADEPTTAL

-577 PVRELLTNPIHE
+577 PVSDILCHPVHE

-604 GARLHQIPG
+604 GTRLHQVPG
-613 SVPSPADFPA
+613 SVPSPKDFPE

-636 VSPIRPKL
+636 VSQLRPVL
-644 KRVKGTD
+644 KRVSDSD

-664 LGIPPYITTGEEA
+664 LGIKPYVPGGAII

>member
-1 MVKLREGLTAKM
+1 MVKLRGNLTDKM
-13 EANAGGKVRFRRW
+13 EANPGKVHFRRW
-26 KSMSVG
+26 KAMSIG
-32 ARISLNVLVL
+32 SRISL
-42 VVLVAVFANAL
+42 VVLILIVMIAVFANIL
-53 APYDPL
+53 APHNPL
-59 EIHQSYQPPSSEFL
+59 EIFTARQAPDAQFL

-93 SLVIGLGATGFALV
+93 SLIIGLGATAFALV
-107 LGAIIG
+107 CGSIIG
-113 SLAAVSR
+113 AVAAVAR
-120 KGVSEVIMR
+120 KWVSEVIMR
-129 LLDILMSFPGIALAA
+129 ILDVIMSFPGIALAA
-144 TFVVVFGNSLP
+144 TFVLVFGNSVP
-155 SLIFAIGILYVPQ
+155 SLIFAIGFLYIPQ

-180 YGQDYV
+180 CNQDYV
-186 RAVIVSG
+186 RAVVVSG
-193 ARAPWILWK
+193 ARAPWILVK
-202 HVMRNCI
+202 HVIRNCI
-209 APVLVFTIVLVA
+209 APVMVFTIVLVA

-240 TPTWGNILA
+240 TPTWGNIL
-249 SARQGVL
+249 SDARGGVL
-256 FGRWWQ
+256 AGRWWQ
-262 ALFPGLAIIITVLSL
+262 ALFPGLAIMITVLCL

-286 AMAAAPKAPVKPSDS
+286 AMAAAPKAPVKAD
-301 DLSGDR
+301 DAAVRANR
-307 EADRLVAD
+307 EADKLVAD
-315 PTLAYKAQNEALAQR
+315 PTLAYAAQAEMLEQR
-330 LAQLKTVEL
+330 LSELQAIEKT
-339 KRHDRFPAHT
+339 RTDRFEART

-363 FPRHGDVNVVDHLS
+363 FPRHGDVNVVDHVS

-398 TSLAIMGLLDPKAQI
+398 TSLTIMGLLDPKAKV
-413 SGEILYDGK
+413 SGEILYDGQ
-422 NLLEMSEKELNAL
+422 NLLNMDQKQMNAL
-435 RGREIAMVYQDAL
+435 RGREIAMIYQDAL

-465 KRGGTRSAEELLELV
+465 KRGGTRTAEELLELV

-510 RDPKVIIADEPTTAL
+510 RDPKLIIADEPTTAL

-577 PVRELLTNPIHE
+577 PVSDILCHPVHE

-604 GARLHQIPG
+604 GTRLHQVPG
-613 SVPSPADFPA
+613 SVPSPKDFPE

-636 VSPIRPKL
+636 VSQLRPVL
-644 KRVKGTD
+644 KRVSDSD

-664 LGIPPYITTGEEA
+664 LGIKPYVPGGAII

>member
-1 MVKLREGLTAKM
+1 MVKLRGNLTDKM
-13 EANAGGKVRFRRW
+13 EANPGKVHFRRW
-26 KSMSVG
+26 KAMSIG
-32 ARISLNVLVL
+32 SRISL
-42 VVLVAVFANAL
+42 VVLILIVMIAVFANIL
-53 APYDPL
+53 APHNPL
-59 EIHQSYQPPSSEFL
+59 EIFTARQAPDAQFL

-93 SLVIGLGATGFALV
+93 SLIIGLGATAFALV
-107 LGAIIG
+107 CGSIIG
-113 SLAAVSR
+113 AVAAVAR
-120 KGVSEVIMR
+120 KWVSEVIMR
-129 LLDILMSFPGIALAA
+129 ILDVIMSFPGIALAA
-144 TFVVVFGNSLP
+144 TFVLVFGNSVP
-155 SLIFAIGILYVPQ
+155 SLIFAIGFLYIPQ

-180 YGQDYV
+180 YNLSD
-186 RAVIVSG
+186 
-193 ARAPWILWK
+193 AR
-202 HVMRNCI
+202 
-209 APVLVFTIVLVA
+209 
-221 DAIVFEASLSFIS
+221 
-234 AGIPEP
+234 G
-240 TPTWGNILA
+240 
-249 SARQGVL
+249 GVL
-256 FGRWWQ
+256 AGRWWQ
-262 ALFPGLAIIITVLSL
+262 ALFPGLAIMITVLCL

-286 AMAAAPKAPVKPSDS
+286 AMAAAPKAPVKAD
-301 DLSGDR
+301 DAAVRANR
-307 EADRLVAD
+307 EADKLVAD
-315 PTLAYKAQNEALAQR
+315 PTLAYAAQAEMLEQR
-330 LAQLKTVEL
+330 LSELQAIEKT
-339 KRHDRFPAHT
+339 RTDRFEART

-363 FPRHGDVNVVDHLS
+363 FPRHGDVNVVDHVS

-398 TSLAIMGLLDPKAQI
+398 TSLTIMGLLDPKAKV
-413 SGEILYDGK
+413 SGEILYDGQ
-422 NLLEMSEKELNAL
+422 NLLNMDQKQMNAL
-435 RGREIAMVYQDAL
+435 RGREIAMIYQDAL

-465 KRGGTRSAEELLELV
+465 KRGGTRTAEELLELV

-510 RDPKVIIADEPTTAL
+510 RDPKLIIADEPTTAL

-577 PVRELLTNPIHE
+577 PVSDILCHPVHE

-604 GARLHQIPG
+604 GTRLHQVPG
-613 SVPSPADFPA
+613 SVPSPKDFPE

-636 VSPIRPKL
+636 VSQLRPVL
-644 KRVKGTD
+644 KRVSDSD

-664 LGIPPYITTGEEA
+664 LGIKPYVPGGAII

>member
-1 MVKLREGLTAKM
+1 MVKLRGNLTDKM
-13 EANAGGKVRFRRW
+13 EANPGKVHFRRW
-26 KSMSVG
+26 KAMSIG
-32 ARISLNVLVL
+32 SRISL
-42 VVLVAVFANAL
+42 VVLILIVMIAVFANIL
-53 APYDPL
+53 APHNPL
-59 EIHQSYQPPSSEFL
+59 EIFTARQAPDAQFL

-93 SLVIGLGATGFALV
+93 SLIIGLGATAFALV
-107 LGAIIG
+107 CGSIIG
-113 SLAAVSR
+113 AVAAVAR
-120 KGVSEVIMR
+120 KWVSEVIMR
-129 LLDILMSFPGIALAA
+129 ILDVIMSFPGIALAA
-144 TFVVVFGNSLP
+144 TFVLVFGNSVP
-155 SLIFAIGILYVPQ
+155 SLIFAIGFLYIPQ

-180 YGQDYV
+180 YNQDYV
-186 RAVIVSG
+186 RAVVVSG
-193 ARAPWILWK
+193 ARAPRILVK
-202 HVMRNCI
+202 HVIRNCI
-209 APVLVFTIVLVA
+209 APVMVFTIVLVA

-240 TPTWGNILA
+240 TPTWGNIL
-249 SARQGVL
+249 SDARGGVL
-256 FGRWWQ
+256 AGRWWQ
-262 ALFPGLAIIITVLSL
+262 ALFPGLAIMITVLCL

-286 AMAAAPKAPVKPSDS
+286 AMAAAPKAPVKAD
-301 DLSGDR
+301 DAAVRANR
-307 EADRLVAD
+307 EADKLVAD
-315 PTLAYKAQNEALAQR
+315 PTLAYAAQAEMLEQR
-330 LAQLKTVEL
+330 LSELQAIEKT
-339 KRHDRFPAHT
+339 RTDRFEART

-363 FPRHGDVNVVDHLS
+363 FPRHGDVNVVDHVS

-398 TSLAIMGLLDPKAQI
+398 TSLTIMGLLDPKAKV
-413 SGEILYDGK
+413 SGEILYDGQ
-422 NLLEMSEKELNAL
+422 NLLNMDQKQMNAL
-435 RGREIAMVYQDAL
+435 RGREIAMIYQDAL

-465 KRGGTRSAEELLELV
+465 KRGGTRTAEELLELV

-510 RDPKVIIADEPTTAL
+510 RDPKLIIADEPTTAL

-577 PVRELLTNPIHE
+577 PVSDILCHPVHE

-604 GARLHQIPG
+604 GTRLHQVPG
-613 SVPSPADFPA
+613 SVPSPKDFPE

-636 VSPIRPKL
+636 VSQLRPVL
-644 KRVKGTD
+644 KRVSDSD

-664 LGIPPYITTGEEA
+664 LGIKPYVPGGAII

>member
-1 MVKLREGLTAKM
+1 MVKLRGNLTDKM
-13 EANAGGKVRFRRW
+13 EANPGKVHFRRW
-26 KSMSVG
+26 KAMSIG
-32 ARISLNVLVL
+32 SRISL
-42 VVLVAVFANAL
+42 VVLILIVMIAVFANIL
-53 APYDPL
+53 APHNPL
-59 EIHQSYQPPSSEFL
+59 EIFTARQAPDAQFL

-93 SLVIGLGATGFALV
+93 SLIIGLGATAFALV
-107 LGAIIG
+107 CGSIIG
-113 SLAAVSR
+113 AVAAVAR
-120 KGVSEVIMR
+120 KWVSEVIMR
-129 LLDILMSFPGIALAA
+129 ILDVIMSFPGIALAA
-144 TFVVVFGNSLP
+144 TFVLVFGNSVP
-155 SLIFAIGILYVPQ
+155 SLIFAIGFLYIPQ

-180 YGQDYV
+180 YNQDYV
-186 RAVIVSG
+186 RAVVVSG
-193 ARAPWILWK
+193 ARAPWILVK
-202 HVMRNCI
+202 HVIRNCI
-209 APVLVFTIVLVA
+209 APVMVFTIVLVA

-240 TPTWGNILA
+240 TPTWGNIL
-249 SARQGVL
+249 SDARGGVL
-256 FGRWWQ
+256 AGRWWQ
-262 ALFPGLAIIITVLSL
+262 ALFPGLAIMITVLCL

-286 AMAAAPKAPVKPSDS
+286 AMAAAPKAPVKAD
-301 DLSGDR
+301 DAAVRANR
-307 EADRLVAD
+307 EADKLVAD
-315 PTLAYKAQNEALAQR
+315 PTLAYAAQAEMLEQR
-330 LAQLKTVEL
+330 LSELQAIEKT
-339 KRHDRFPAHT
+339 RTDRFEART

-363 FPRHGDVNVVDHLS
+363 FPRHGDVNVVDHVS

-398 TSLAIMGLLDPKAQI
+398 TSLTIMGLPDPKAKV
-413 SGEILYDGK
+413 SGEILYDGQ
-422 NLLEMSEKELNAL
+422 NLLNMDQKQMNAL
-435 RGREIAMVYQDAL
+435 RGREIAMIYQDAL

-465 KRGGTRSAEELLELV
+465 KRGGTRTAEELLELV

-510 RDPKVIIADEPTTAL
+510 RDPKLIIADESTTAL

-577 PVRELLTNPIHE
+577 PVSDILCHPVHE

-604 GARLHQIPG
+604 GTRLHQVPG
-613 SVPSPADFPA
+613 SVPSPKDFPE

-636 VSPIRPKL
+636 VSQLRPVL
-644 KRVKGTD
+644 KRVSDSD

-664 LGIPPYITTGEEA
+664 LGIKPYVPGGAII

>member
-1 MVKLREGLTAKM
+1 
-13 EANAGGKVRFRRW
+13 
-26 KSMSVG
+26 
-32 ARISLNVLVL
+32 
-42 VVLVAVFANAL
+42 
-53 APYDPL
+53 
-59 EIHQSYQPPSSEFL
+59 
-73 FGTDDKGRDV
+73 
-83 LSRMM
+83 MM

-93 SLVIGLGATGFALV
+93 SLVIGLGATAFALV
-107 LGAIIG
+107 LGSIIG
-113 SLAAVSR
+113 SLAAVTR
-120 KGVSEVIMR
+120 KGISEVIMR
-129 LLDILMSFPGIALAA
+129 ILDVIMSFPGIALAA

-155 SLIFAIGILYVPQ
+155 TLIFAIGFLYIPQ

-180 YGQDYV
+180 YGKDYV

-193 ARAPWILWK
+193 ARAPWILVK

-209 APVLVFTIVLVA
+209 APVMVFTIVLVA
-221 DAIVFEASLSFIS
+221 DAIVFEASLSFLA

-249 SARQGVL
+249 DARQGVL
-256 FGRWWQ
+256 SGQWWQ
-262 ALFPGLAIIITVLSL
+262 AFFPGLAIIITVLCL

-286 AMAAAPKAPVKPSDS
+286 AMAAAPKAAVKASDS
-301 DLSGDR
+301 NLESNR
-307 EADRLVAD
+307 EADRFVAD
-315 PTLAYKAQNEALAQR
+315 PTLAYKAQAEMLSKR
-330 LAQLKTVEL
+330 LARLKEIEL
-339 KRHDRFPAHT
+339 QRTDRFPAHT

-354 LEVKDLCIK
+354 LEVRDLCIQ
-363 FPRHGDVNVVDHLS
+363 FPRHGDVNVVDRLN

-398 TSLAIMGLLDPKAQI
+398 TSLAIMGLLDPKAKI
-413 SGEILYDGK
+413 SGEILYDGV
-422 NLLEMSEKELNAL
+422 NLLEMSDKELNAL

-525 DVTVQKQVIDLLNK
+525 DVTVQKQVIELLNK

-577 PVRELLTNPIHE
+577 PVTEILTNPIHE

-613 SVPSPADFPA
+613 SVPSPADFPE

-636 VSPIRPKL
+636 VSPSRPVL
-644 KRVKGTD
+644 KRIPGTD

-664 LGIPPYITTGEEA
+664 LGIDPYVIGGVEE

>member
-1 MVKLREGLTAKM
+1 MVKLRGNLTDKM
-13 EANAGGKVRFRRW
+13 EANPGKVHFRRW
-26 KSMSVG
+26 KAMSIG
-32 ARISLNVLVL
+32 SRISL
-42 VVLVAVFANAL
+42 VVLILIVMIAVFANIL
-53 APYDPL
+53 APHNPL
-59 EIHQSYQPPSSEFL
+59 EIFTARQAPDAQFL

-93 SLVIGLGATGFALV
+93 SLIIGLGATAFALV
-107 LGAIIG
+107 CGSIIG
-113 SLAAVSR
+113 AVAAVAR
-120 KGVSEVIMR
+120 KWVSEVIMR
-129 LLDILMSFPGIALAA
+129 ILDVIMSFPGIALAA
-144 TFVVVFGNSLP
+144 TFVLVFGNSVP
-155 SLIFAIGILYVPQ
+155 SLIFAIGFLYIPQ

-180 YGQDYV
+180 YNQDYV
-186 RAVIVSG
+186 RAVVVSG
-193 ARAPWILWK
+193 ARAPWILVK
-202 HVMRNCI
+202 HVIRNCI
-209 APVLVFTIVLVA
+209 APVMVFTIVLVA

-240 TPTWGNILA
+240 TPTWGNIL
-249 SARQGVL
+249 SDARGGVL
-256 FGRWWQ
+256 AGRWWQ
-262 ALFPGLAIIITVLSL
+262 ALFPGLAIMITVLCL

-286 AMAAAPKAPVKPSDS
+286 AMAAAPKAPVKAD
-301 DLSGDR
+301 DAAVRANR
-307 EADRLVAD
+307 EADKLVAD
-315 PTLAYKAQNEALAQR
+315 PTLAYAAQAEMLEQR
-330 LAQLKTVEL
+330 LSELQAIEKT
-339 KRHDRFPAHT
+339 RTDRFEART

-363 FPRHGDVNVVDHLS
+363 FPHHEAHVVDHVS

-398 TSLAIMGLLDPKAQI
+398 TSLTIMGLLDPKAKV
-413 SGEILYDGK
+413 SGEILYDGQ
-422 NLLEMSEKELNAL
+422 NLLNMDQKQMNAL
-435 RGREIAMVYQDAL
+435 RGREIAMIYQDAL

-465 KRGGTRSAEELLELV
+465 KRGGTRTAEELLELV

-510 RDPKVIIADEPTTAL
+510 RDPKLIIADEPTTAL

-577 PVRELLTNPIHE
+577 PVSDILCHPVHE

-604 GARLHQIPG
+604 GTRLHQVPG
-613 SVPSPADFPA
+613 SVPSPKDFPE

-636 VSPIRPKL
+636 VSQLRPVL
-644 KRVKGTD
+644 KRVSDSD

-664 LGIPPYITTGEEA
+664 LGIKPYVPGGAII